1 MNESDRA
8 ALAAGVA
15 LFNDQEFWHAHEA
28 WERAWLTSEGED
40 KLFLQ
45 GLIQLSAAY
54 HHVKRG
60 TYSGGVRLFDAAL
73 RKLESFPLD
82 HEGIGRGDA
91 IAAAERHRKKIAAGD
106 AIDAGEFPKL
116 LYN

>member
-1 MNESDRA
+1 MNESDRS

-15 LFNDQEFWHAHEA
+15 LFNDREFWHAHEA
-28 WERAWLTSEGED
+28 WERAWLTSEGDD
-40 KLFLQ
+40 KRFLQ

-73 RKLESFPLD
+73 EKLARFPPD
-82 HEGIGRGDA
+82 HEGVERSQA

-106 AIDAGEFPKL
+106 GIDPGEFPKL